1 MADIQK
7 KVVKWVKRNPVSRR
21 FNAKKEKE
29 TIDAWRMNLDMIL
42 QVFNV
47 RSVAWMMTVAD

>member
-1 MADIQK
+1 VADIQK